1 MSVTDGIATQTGSD
15 WLSAVAWR
23 RRFRDQPIVPLLLL
37 LLALVVLLFVIQP
50 GLLGRPQ
57 QWINSTVR
65 FATPLAILAASQ
77 TLTMLTGGIDLS
89 VATVASAAGFVMAS
103 QAPSQGPAVAILMAL
118 GVGAFFG
125 LVNGVGVAVFRVQPL
140 IMTLGTGLVA
150 AGLLVVYQRFVITAG
165 SRVPEPV
172 VRLASGTSF
181 GFFPNCLLMLLPLSA
196 IIIVGLRR
204 TGYGRLLYA
213 VGDNPVA
220 ARLAG
225 VRLWQVL
232 LVLYALAGLLAGI
245 AGIMVSGV
253 TNTAAPSTADSY
265 LLPSVAAA
273 VIGGTSIFGGR
284 GGYAGTIVGA
294 LILTVLA
301 SLLTVLK
308 APEPIRMIVYG
319 AIILAVAAAYA
330 RITGE
335 R

>member
-1 MSVTDGIATQTGSD
+1 MSQPVAAPTVPGSAMGP
-15 WLSAVAWR
+15 WQ
-23 RRFRDQPIVPLLLL
+23 RRFREQPIIPLLLL
-37 LLALVVLLFVIQP
+37 LLLLVVLLFVVQP

-57 QWINSTVR
+57 GWLSSTIR
-65 FATPLAILAASQ
+65 FATPLAILAACQ

-89 VATVASAAGFVMAS
+89 VATVASAAGFIMAS
-103 QAPSQGPAVAILMAL
+103 QAPSQGALPAILLAL
-118 GVGAFFG
+118 SVAAVVG
-125 LVNGVGVAVFRVQPL
+125 LVNGIGVGVFRVQPL

-165 SRVPEPV
+165 SRVPEV
-172 VRLASGTSF
+172 IAWLGGGTSL
-181 GFFPNCLLMLLPLSA
+181 GFFPNGLLVLVPLA
-196 IIIVGLRR
+196 TVIIVGLRR

-213 VGDNPVA
+213 VGDNPAA

-232 LVLYALAGLLAGI
+232 ALLYVLSGVLAGI
-245 AGIMVSGV
+245 AGIVLAGV
-253 TNTAAPSTADSY
+253 TNTAAPTTADSY

-284 GGYAGTIVGA
+284 GGYAGTLVGA
-294 LILTVLA
+294 LILTVLV

-308 APEPIRMIVYG
+308 APEPVRMIVYG
-319 AIILAVAAAYA
+319 SIILGVAAAYA
-330 RITGE
+330 RLTGE